1 VVKGDVRPVGVLFF
15 VYLFSWAEGLAYVS
29 KGAAHGCER
38 DVNRARDDLP
48 RSHYKLIVKINRS
61 IDLSGG
67 KSSHLLDGSS

>member
-38 DVNRARDDLP
+38 DMNRERARA
-48 RSHYKLIVKINRS
+48 RR
-61 IDLSGG
+61 
-67 KSSHLLDGSS
+67 